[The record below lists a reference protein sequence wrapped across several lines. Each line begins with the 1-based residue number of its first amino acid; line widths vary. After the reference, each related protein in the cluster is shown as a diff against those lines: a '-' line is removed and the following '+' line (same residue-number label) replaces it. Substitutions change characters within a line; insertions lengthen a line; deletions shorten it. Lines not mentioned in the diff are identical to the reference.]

1 MRKLQTLTT
10 FALAIAV
17 CVLALEVRRLED
29 RTRQL
34 AGLVATACTG
44 QEEQEEDDGDEP
56 DMFAPDLS
64 PAVLEL

>member
-10 FALAIAV
+10 FALALAV

-34 AGLVATACTG
+34 AGLVATACTE
-44 QEEQEEDDGDEP
+44 QAEQEDSDDEP

-64 PAVLEL
+64 PAVLGL